1 MSVTCDSLK
10 NCHLGSFYYFGGEL
24 FSQSCQD
31 EGNLS
36 PYSTS
41 FHIRQGGSLM
51 DSKLWDDKKND
62 WEKKCYVSS
71 FCMEH
76 SKELKSFQ
84 VPIGN
89 NDDYAINSLKS
100 NSCVPCVDWNGLDG
114 KS

>member
-1 MSVTCDSLK
+1 M
-10 NCHLGSFYYFGGEL
+10 GW
-24 FSQSCQD
+24 Q
-31 EGNLS
+31 
-36 PYSTS
+36 
-41 FHIRQGGSLM
+41 
-51 DSKLWDDKKND
+51 KND

-76 SKELKSFQ
+76 SKELKLK

-100 NSCVPCVDWNGLDG
+100 NSCVPCVDGNGLDG